1 MKSNSSP
8 VKTRPTP
15 WDALVVT
22 AVVLLGVLTALLF
35 YTPKSH
41 TDGPLTCVVS
51 VGGEV
56 VDRAPLASFAGEH
69 TYSHNGYTLTI
80 RASGS
85 QVEVLTSDCPGQDC
99 VHSGSISRAGQSLI
113 CLPAQVVIHLE
124 SGVGGPDVI
133 VG

>member
-1 MKSNSSP
+1 MSSNSSP

-15 WDALVVT
+15 WDGLVVA
-22 AVVLLGVLTALLF
+22 AVVLLGVLVAVFF
-35 YTPKSH
+35 YGPKTN

-51 VGGEV
+51 VGGQV
-56 VDRAPLASFAGEH
+56 VDSAPLASFAGEH

-80 RASGS
+80 QVSGG
-85 QVEVLTSDCPGQDC
+85 QVEVLHSDCPGQDC

-124 SGVGGPDVI
+124 SGTGGPDVI

>member
-1 MKSNSSP
+1 MKSNSST

-15 WDALVVT
+15 WDGLIVA
-22 AVVLLGVLTALLF
+22 AVVLLGVLVAVFF
-35 YTPKSH
+35 YGPKANA
-41 TDGPLTCVVS
+41 DGPLKCVIS

-56 VDRAPLASFAGEH
+56 ADAAPLASFAGEH

-80 RASGS
+80 RVSEG
-85 QVEVLTSDCPGQDC
+85 QVEVLHSDCPGQDC
-99 VHSGSISRAGQSLI
+99 VHAGSISRAGQSLI

-124 SGVGGPDVI
+124 SGAGGPDVI